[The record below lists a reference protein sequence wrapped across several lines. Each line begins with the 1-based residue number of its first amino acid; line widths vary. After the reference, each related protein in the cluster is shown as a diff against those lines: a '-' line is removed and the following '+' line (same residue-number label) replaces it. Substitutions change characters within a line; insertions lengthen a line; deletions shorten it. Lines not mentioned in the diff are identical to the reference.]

1 MKKIILTI
9 VLPSVIIAA
18 AVLAVGSSCGTLTPT
33 PPAVSCDTTNTI
45 FKQLFNFAKAT
56 MAGSTDVSTM
66 DLITHEYKFTP
77 TANQIICK
85 VGYQGNS
92 ILLANNIPYTIE
104 IVNSSNAVLYSGNHI
119 FQSTAIDYKSVGPV
133 NITAGQSYTIRRTVT
148 NYMGNLATTQG
159 RMLSFNVPANQFPVT
174 NNGLTITAS
183 NFYGTG
189 GPVPNIGIPYIEIV
203 FQ

>member
-18 AVLAVGSSCGTLTPT
+18 AVLAVGSNCTGITPT
-33 PPAVSCDTTNTI
+33 PIVVACDTTNTK
-45 FKQLFNFAKAT
+45 FKQLYNFAKFT
-56 MAGSTDVSTM
+56 MAGSTDATM
-66 DLITHEYKFTP
+66 DLLTHEYTFTT

-92 ILLANNIPYTIE
+92 ILFANNIPYKIE
-104 IVNSSNAVLYSGNHI
+104 ILNSSNAVLYSGNHI
-119 FQSTAIDYKSVGPV
+119 FQSTAIEYKNIGPV
-133 NITAGQSYTIRRTVT
+133 SITAGQSYTIRRTVT
-148 NYMGNLATTQG
+148 NYMGNLNTTLG
-159 RMLSFNVPANQFPVT
+159 RILSFNVPANQFPVT

-189 GPVPNIGIPYIEIV
+189 GPVLNIGIPYIEIV